1 MYSLN
6 NGTFPFILRPYKYL
20 LLRNGYRNDSDLML
34 LELMPVNK
42 WRTGVWNEAADD
54 GNLYDDNGKD
64 VLVYGHD
71 VIYDEN
77 MEETEFDDPHLALWA
92 VQYAVKRV
100 VRFIPKGCLHAL
112 PEEADEI

>member
-1 MYSLN
+1 
-6 NGTFPFILRPYKYL
+6 
-20 LLRNGYRNDSDLML
+20 
-34 LELMPVNK
+34 MPMNK

-54 GNLYDDNGKD
+54 GNLYDDNEKD